1 MSAFRSLMKDS
12 VLIVKVDGRRLG
24 PYQASVS
31 SDSIT
36 ILEKAID
43 VDEGDHVARPLP
55 SGKEELYLV
64 LSADY
69 SHGLHALPA
78 HYTLKIRKTTAL
90 PARHSELKSTT
101 INIHN
106 STGVQVGDYNTQH
119 IQATFNEL
127 IQRIDQ
133 SSASPVE
140 KAEAKSR
147 LAAFLEHPLVSSVLG
162 SAAGAVLGALGG
174 G

>member
-1 MSAFRSLMKDS
+1 MSPFRNPLKDT
-12 VLIVKVDGRRLG
+12 VFVVKADGQRLG
-24 PYQASVS
+24 PFKAAVS
-31 SDSIT
+31 SNSIK
-36 ILEKAID
+36 IMEKLID
-43 VDEGDHVARPLP
+43 VDEGDHVARIIP
-55 SGKEELYLV
+55 SGKEEHYLI

-69 SHGLHALPA
+69 SHGLHPIPPS
-78 HYTLKIRKTTAL
+78 YTLKVRKTTAL
-90 PARHSELKSTT
+90 AAKPVGLKSTT

-133 SSASPVE
+133 SSASDGE
-140 KAEAKSR
+140 KTDAKGR

-162 SAAGAVLGALGG
+162 GATGAILGALGG
-174 G
+174 A